1 MWRSWLARFVRDE
14 EAGGSSPLIPTL
26 QKKKKD
32 SNGALLFL
40 GKLVFQLMSV
50 FQFIVQIVQNDAGA
64 DCNIQRMFRAGLRYF
79 DADI

>member
-26 QKKKKD
+26 QKKE
-32 SNGALLFL
+32 GFL
-40 GKLVFQLMSV
+40 REPFFFWKLVFQFMSG

-64 DCNIQRMFRAGLRYF
+64 DCNVQ
-79 DADI
+79 

>member
-26 QKKKKD
+26 QKKE
-32 SNGALLFL
+32 GFLGTLLFL
-40 GKLVFQLMSV
+40 WKLVFQLMSV

-64 DCNIQRMFRAGLRYF
+64 DCNVQ
-79 DADI
+79 